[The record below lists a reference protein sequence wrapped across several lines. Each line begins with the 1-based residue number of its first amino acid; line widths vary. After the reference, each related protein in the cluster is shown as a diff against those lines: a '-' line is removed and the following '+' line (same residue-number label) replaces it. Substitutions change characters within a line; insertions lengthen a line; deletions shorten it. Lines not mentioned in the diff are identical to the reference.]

1 MAKLILLEKIHLF
14 SKQLHKE
21 RIDYKICNKLE
32 NAIIKIFND
41 IKDHKQKCVV
51 LFSPAS
57 ASYDQYK
64 NFEDRGDS
72 FKNLIK
78 YYAKRYI

>member
-1 MAKLILLEKIHLF
+1 MIL
-14 SKQLHKE
+14 
-21 RIDYKICNKLE
+21 
-32 NAIIKIFND
+32 
-41 IKDHKQKCVV
+41 KDHKQKCVV